1 MKDVFRQMPDS
12 VFPTLSTNNRL
23 DMIDFIDSKMKAEV
37 TNLLGGKSELTALTD
52 DSLCLR
58 MSNAATINMLLLES
72 EEMIDSCH
80 HIICMVRVFGTDSI
94 GLDSKTEFYSPLWRR
109 LAITPAL
116 SERDKKRVESI
127 EKKTFLNFIDSILK
141 KD

>member
-80 HIICMVRVFGTDSI
+80 QIICMVQVFGTDSI

-109 LAITPAL
+109 LTITPAL